1 MKTKILIGFGIVCLH
16 ASASFADKN
25 TVLIYPKTNTT
36 CPQYTLTETKNC
48 DNDITHERDKTCR
61 TAKFMRKNKIV
72 WKWSPTSGVSV
83 PFQIVMKMGYQR
95 PFKDRSKCTGTFS
108 QVTCHIRKGTGELQG
123 REYQYAVVVSDDC
136 KLDPRIIIF

>member
-95 PFKDRSKCTGTFS
+95 PFKDRPKCTGTLS
-108 QVTCHIRKGTGELQG
+108 QVTCHIRKGTVESQGESTSMRLSSLTT
-123 REYQYAVVVSDDC
+123 ASV
-136 KLDPRIIIF
+136 DPRIIIF